1 MAQLDDALDDRRA
14 VSAER
19 PARWRFSGTPLAR
32 YREIAAVLLR
42 HGFGDVAARAGLDR
56 YLAFTRRA
64 FFRRQAPLDEPPTRA
79 RRFRRAL
86 EDLGP
91 TFIKFGQA
99 LSVRTDL
106 VPGDVGDE
114 LAHLQ
119 DDVAP
124 LAAGVAETEIQHAF
138 GQPVATLFTAFESA
152 PIAAGSIA
160 QVHRATLP
168 SGETVAV
175 KVRRPGIGAVIE
187 SDLAVLAHLARVME
201 RHFPDAELYRPA
213 DLVAEFARSV
223 RREQDLARE
232 GHVIE
237 RFAHAF
243 AANDWIRFPRVYWTH
258 SCASVLTLEF
268 IDGVKIASLDPVAA
282 KGLDP
287 RVVAERGAHAML
299 EQMLVHGL
307 FHGDPHPGNVL
318 VLPGNV
324 VCLLDFGIVGRLD
337 PDTRGRLG
345 HFVAALG
352 RGDADGVVRHVLAL
366 AAPRAPVNP
375 AELRKDVEE
384 LIDSYSDTALRDL
397 DAADAVR
404 RVMATMSHHR
414 LTFSPDLMLL
424 VKALVTMEGVGRR
437 LDPDFRMLA
446 VAGTFAERLIAR
458 QLQPAALAARGAR
471 RARRAAARLRAVY
484 ADAAGLLDKAR
495 NDRLSIRFVHSN
507 LDRFVLEMDRASN
520 RLSFAIVIAALLIGS
535 SMVIQAGIRPL
546 AFGYPVVGLAGF
558 VAAAVLGLG
567 LVVGVL
573 RSGRL

>member
-1 MAQLDDALDDRRA
+1 MAQLEHAFDEPGAPA
-14 VSAER
+14 AET
-19 PARWRFSGTPLAR
+19 PASWRFSGTPLAR

-64 FFRRQAPLDEPPTRA
+64 FFRHHARPDEPLSRA

-99 LSVRTDL
+99 LSVRADL
-106 VPGDVGDE
+106 VPGDFADE

-119 DDVAP
+119 DDVVP
-124 LAAGVAETEIQHAF
+124 LGPGMAEAEIEQAF
-138 GQPVATLFTAFESA
+138 GHPVDRLFATFDPA

-175 KVRRPGIGAVIE
+175 KVRRPGIGALIE
-187 SDLAVLAHLARVME
+187 SDLAVMAQLARVAE
-201 RHFPDAELYRPA
+201 RHLPDAELYRPA
-213 DLVAEFARSV
+213 DLVAEFARSI

-232 GHVIE
+232 GRVIE
-237 RFAHAF
+237 RFARAF
-243 AANDWIRFPRVYWTH
+243 AGNGSVRFPRVCWTH
-258 SCASVLTLEF
+258 SCARVLTLEF
-268 IDGVKIASLDPVAA
+268 IDGVKVSSLDRDASS
-282 KGLDP
+282 GLDP
-287 RVVAERGAHAML
+287 RVVAERGARAML

-337 PDTRGRLG
+337 PETRARLG

-352 RGDADGVVRHVLAL
+352 RGDADAVVRHVLAL
-366 AAPRAPVNP
+366 ATPRAPVNL

-384 LIDSYSDTALRDL
+384 LIDSYGEAALRDL
-397 DAADAVR
+397 NVGDAAR
-404 RVMATMSHHR
+404 RVMATMSRHR

-424 VKALVTMEGVGRR
+424 VKALVTMEGVGKR
-437 LDPDFRMLA
+437 LDPEFRMLP
-446 VAGTFAERLIAR
+446 VAGAFAERLVAR
-458 QLQPAALAARGAR
+458 QIEPTALAARGAR
-471 RARRAAARLRAVY
+471 RARRAASRLRAIY

-495 NDRLSIRFVHSN
+495 NDRLSIRFVHSH

-520 RLSFAIVIAALLIGS
+520 RMSFAIVIAALLIGS